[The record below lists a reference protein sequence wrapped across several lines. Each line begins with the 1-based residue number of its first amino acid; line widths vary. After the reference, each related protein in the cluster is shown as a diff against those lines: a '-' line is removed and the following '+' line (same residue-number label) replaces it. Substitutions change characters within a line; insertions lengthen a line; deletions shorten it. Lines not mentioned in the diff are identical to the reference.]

1 MNKLGLLLIFLLIFP
16 TVAPAKNWPGQDGPA
31 NDCPGLARACTGA
44 ARELIAAKNYIVGL
58 ERNITAADERIN
70 AAKAELAKLT
80 EIDAIQASRAK
91 ELEAVIAFER
101 QTKELLFKKIELQN
115 DRIVKLEKSLARSRK
130 FTLILG
136 VAAAVGIVIAVGK

>member
-1 MNKLGLLLIFLLIFP
+1 
-16 TVAPAKNWPGQDGPA
+16 
-31 NDCPGLARACTGA
+31 LARACTGA

>member
-16 TVAPAKNWPGQDGPA
+16 TVAPAKSWVWQDTPA
-31 NDCPGLARACTGA
+31 NDCPGLSRACTGA

-136 VAAAVGIVIAVGK
+136 VAAGVGILIAVSK